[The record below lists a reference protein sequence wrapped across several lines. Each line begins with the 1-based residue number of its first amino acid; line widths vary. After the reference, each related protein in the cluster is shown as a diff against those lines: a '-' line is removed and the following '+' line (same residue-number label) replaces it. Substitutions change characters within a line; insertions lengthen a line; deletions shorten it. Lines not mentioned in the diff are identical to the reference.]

1 MILRFLTAT
10 ITLIVFSFGV
20 SSVVAKMTAKV
31 AVLPFE
37 VYSNESTDYL
47 RNTIAKELSFQIA
60 TEEQIVIVD
69 QATIKNLLD
78 DESVFNFNESTLKKI
93 SEKLKAHF
101 LVLGSLTKINKSL
114 SLDIYIFNSLGE
126 PPFSKDFVE
135 GKELN
140 SLIREM
146 AQKISAKVLLIAG
159 RYPELQ
165 ETEIIAKVTHE
176 EAEDEGPAVDT
187 QSALSSSAHI
197 KEEKVTSHL
206 LTSDQVTEE
215 ALVEEVSET
224 KAEDEE
230 SKEVKV
236 SMLQQS
242 GLKEIAKQS
251 KDIPKKKST
260 SSPFTSDRPIK
271 ITSKTLEADNKRNMV
286 TFKGDV
292 VAKQDDMVIFS
303 DIMRVNYESKGGI
316 RRISASGDVKMTQK
330 DRIATGK
337 KIVFYNP
344 EQKIVM
350 TGNPRIW
357 QDDNLISCEK
367 VTVLL
372 EEDKIFF
379 EGKVDSTIYPKS
391 VKESEQGSTKQIE
404 AIVSPP
410 ESETEKGIAEGKEES
425 TLKKKASLESIKNAE
440 KEAVQKFIL
449 DWKHYWE
456 SKDLE
461 NYMSCYSKEFTSLGM
476 NWYQWKN
483 YKMRLNDRY
492 HRISL
497 SFSDPHITL
506 KDNEATV
513 SFKQYYQSDDYSDY
527 GIKSLN
533 LKKENGNWKIFVE
546 QWERL

>member
-330 DRIATGK
+330 DRIATGE